1 MSRARRFASS
11 LVPGL
16 LLSAAA
22 LAQTAYT
29 VREANVRAGP
39 ERDYPVVT
47 RLAAGTEVSVAG
59 CNEDSSWCEVI
70 AGKSMPTD
78 GPAKCFGFVQ
88 TYDRKPKRRL
98 FEVLKSQG
106 MQANQQV
113 TFLTDGGDDVRE
125 LPLYLNPR
133 PSICSIGF
141 MSRCA

>member
-47 RLAAGTEVSVAG
+47 RLPAGTPIEVTG
-59 CNEDSSWCEVI
+59 CNED
-70 AGKSMPTD
+70 
-78 GPAKCFGFVQ
+78 
-88 TYDRKPKRRL
+88 
-98 FEVLKSQG
+98 
-106 MQANQQV
+106 
-113 TFLTDGGDDVRE
+113 
-125 LPLYLNPR
+125 
-133 PSICSIGF
+133 
-141 MSRCA
+141 